1 MEKKSLDKKLVIK
14 LSGEALSS
22 ENNNFDFEKIKEYA
36 HQIQEI
42 RNLNYQVGVVV
53 GAGNI
58 WRNAKNNTNNV
69 NRNNSDYIGMI
80 ATIVNGLLLSDFL
93 IQLGVKT
100 KIFSSIKIDKI
111 AQPYNKDVV
120 NESYKK
126 GHVIIFVGGT
136 GFPFF
141 TTDTAT
147 ALRAAELG
155 ATQILM
161 GKNGVDGVYENDPN
175 EFPNAKRFDKLT
187 YQEVLDKEIKV
198 MDKTAVLV
206 CQENNI
212 ETLVFSAN
220 EQNCFTKVLKKKIKF
235 TKIEN

>member
-100 KIFSSIKIDKI
+100 KYF
-111 AQPYNKDVV
+111 
-120 NESYKK
+120 
-126 GHVIIFVGGT
+126 
-136 GFPFF
+136 
-141 TTDTAT
+141 
-147 ALRAAELG
+147 L
-155 ATQILM
+155 
-161 GKNGVDGVYENDPN
+161 
-175 EFPNAKRFDKLT
+175 
-187 YQEVLDKEIKV
+187 
-198 MDKTAVLV
+198 
-206 CQENNI
+206 
-212 ETLVFSAN
+212 
-220 EQNCFTKVLKKKIKF
+220 VLKLIKLLNH
-235 TKIEN
+235 IIRMC